1 MPGDGSMLS
10 YEEAASYISSIPRF
24 TKKTSV
30 AHTQRLLAQL
40 GHPEESFR
48 IIHVAGTNGKG
59 SVCAYLESVFRTAGY
74 RTGLFTSPHLVRV
87 NERFRISGTDVSDAA
102 FAEAFDV
109 VMKAVQ
115 EIQRLSPA
123 YEHPTY
129 FETLFAMGVVIFQRA
144 GVEIAVLETGM
155 GGRLDATNA
164 VTSPVL
170 TVITSISLDHTQY
183 LGHTIAEIAGEKAGI
198 IKPGIPV
205 IYDADDPVAE
215 QVIRARAAELQSPA
229 LGVASE
235 DVREISADEKGFDFE
250 INGKRLHIPQAASY
264 QVINASL
271 AWTALQVWNRL
282 AGENMSCTRQNTEG
296 SRQEL
301 AQEADIVSTSRAGK
315 NTKDGNG
322 NSQADIG
329 QGSVCI
335 HAISDD
341 AIREGYERMQWPC
354 RMERVLPAVIIDGA
368 HNADGIAQFI
378 RTAARFHKTHEI
390 TLLYSSVSDKDYRT
404 MIRELAEGIRP
415 ERVVTTEIAGER
427 KVPSDIF
434 AGLFRENGVAEVFAE
449 PDPARAFDQAYAIR
463 GDGMLFCIGSLYLAG
478 EIRSYIQKKYD
489 NSVKSHHPRCTCAK
503 VGE

>member
-1 MPGDGSMLS
+1 MLS
-10 YEEAASYISSIPRF
+10 YGEAASYISSIPRF

-59 SVCAYLESVFRTAGY
+59 SVCAYLESVYRTAGY

-87 NERFRISGTDVSDAA
+87 NERFRISGVDVSDAA

-115 EIQRLSPA
+115 EIQRESPA

-164 VTSPVL
+164 VAAPVL

-198 IKPGIPV
+198 IKPGISV

-215 QVIRARAAELQSPA
+215 QVIRARAAELHSPA
-229 LGVASE
+229 FGVASGN
-235 DVREISADEKGFDFE
+235 VREISADENGFDFE
-250 INGKRLHIPQAASY
+250 IDGKRLHIPQVASY

-271 AWTALQVWNRL
+271 AWTALQIWNRI
-282 AGENMSCTRQNTEG
+282 AGGSVPCMPQNTEG
-296 SRQEL
+296 SRQ
-301 AQEADIVSTSRAGK
+301 D
-315 NTKDGNG
+315 
-322 NSQADIG
+322 
-329 QGSVCI
+329 SVRI
-335 HAISDD
+335 HVISDD
-341 AIREGYERMQWPC
+341 VIREGFERMQWPC
-354 RMERVLPAVIIDGA
+354 RMERVLPGVIIDGA
-368 HNADGIAQFI
+368 HNADGVAQFI
-378 RTAARFHKTHEI
+378 RTAARFHETHEI

-415 ERVVTTEIAGER
+415 ERVVTTEIAGDR
-427 KVPSDIF
+427 AVPADIF
-434 AGLFRENGVAEVFAE
+434 AGLFRESGVAEVYDE
-449 PDPARAFDQAYAIR
+449 PDPARAFDQAFAIR

-478 EIRSYIQKKYD
+478 EIRSYIQEKYD
-489 NSVKSHHPRCTCAK
+489 NSVKSRHPRCTCAK